1 MGNRILFFGSLL
13 MGILVFV
20 SLFGSYLPM
29 VDRDLKEELYR
40 LGSAQEYL
48 VPPFAP
54 SSNNWLGTDEKGR
67 DLFSLIVMGT
77 KETLLNV
84 FVIVLIR
91 YFIAVPI
98 GIISGKQTGF
108 IYRLHLAWYQFF
120 SGLPSLFAVILLI
133 NLPIISFSPQRTM
146 LVLLT
151 IALVEVGR
159 VSYIIQQ
166 QTIGLSKETFVESG
180 ITIGN
185 GEYGL
190 FRRYYWPHLL
200 PHILVNFSIDL
211 GRVMLLIGQLG
222 ILTIF
227 INENWFMYDIGVLQV
242 ENASYSWPAI
252 LAESTEYFRTHFWI
266 PFWPSVAIGLAV
278 ITFNM
283 FGEGLRRY
291 FNRNSLN

>member
-1 MGNRILFFGSLL
+1 VGNRILFIGSLL
-13 MGILVFV
+13 LGILILIG
-20 SLFGSYLPM
+20 LFGSYLPM

-40 LGSAQEYL
+40 LGDVQEYL

-54 SSNNWLGTDEKGR
+54 SSSNWLGTDEKGR

-98 GIISGKQTGF
+98 GIISAKQSGF
-108 IYRLHLAWYQFF
+108 IYRIQAAWHRFF

-133 NLPIISFSPQRTM
+133 NLPIIFFSPQRTM

-227 INENWFMYDIGVLQV
+227 INEHWFMYDIGVLQV

-291 FNRNSLN
+291 FNHNSLS